1 MKKKSFI
8 FAVITAAAL
17 LVIDQITKY
26 LVVSHF
32 SLYESIPLIP
42 GIINLTYIHNRGAAF
57 GIFQNQTLPFI
68 IVTVFALAL
77 GVWVLY
83 KRYFNNSVMDWAIL
97 LIISGGVGNLIDR
110 VFRQGNVVDFIETA
124 FIEFP
129 VFNIADCAVTV
140 GAVFMV
146 LYFILDLLFSKKA
159 NA

>member
-97 LIISGGVGNLIDR
+97 LVMSGGIGNLIDR

>member
-8 FAVITAAAL
+8 LAVITAAAL

-32 SLYESIPLIP
+32 SLGESIPLIP

-124 FIEFP
+124 FMEFP
-129 VFNIADCAVTV
+129 IFNIADCAVTV
-140 GAVFMV
+140 GAVLMV
-146 LYFILDLLFSKKA
+146 VYLVFDMLFSKKA
-159 NA
+159 DK